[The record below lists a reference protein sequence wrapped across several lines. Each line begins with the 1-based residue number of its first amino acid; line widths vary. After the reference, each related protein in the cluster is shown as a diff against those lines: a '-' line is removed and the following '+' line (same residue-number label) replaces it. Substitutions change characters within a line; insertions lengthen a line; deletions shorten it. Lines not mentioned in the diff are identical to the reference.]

1 MQTSK
6 LLSLVFLFFFFN
18 LEAQELVIN
27 EFLASNQVTNADE
40 DGDFEDWIE
49 IYNAG
54 TEAVNLEGFGLS
66 DNDDQPYKWVFP
78 SVEIQANAYLLVWAS
93 GKNRTD
99 PTSELHTNF
108 AISAGGE
115 PLSLTHANGD
125 LLDYVEALP
134 LPSDVSYGRGVGE
147 DSGLLF
153 YFYEPTPGDEN
164 TSQAFESLLEKP
176 IFSHTSGFYEEGFEL
191 SISSASGTTILYTL
205 DGSEPTP
212 ENIGGTTYQ
221 YKNQYAHSPE
231 DVDGELLER
240 SVETFT
246 YTEELQ
252 IEDRSHLPNELAPI
266 STTFDEHRNYFPE
279 NPIEKATVVKAR
291 AYSQNVLGP
300 LTTATYFVSEDNS
313 FQSSLP
319 IISISVNENE
329 FFDYED
335 GIYVPGV
342 FFDNWRQFAPNSA
355 ITFGHPANY
364 MRRGIETEKKA
375 TFQFFEN
382 NALSFEQNVG
392 IRLHGGFTRAIRM
405 KSLRLYAR
413 SAYDDSSTLDYPF
426 FGDQNDSSFKRLI
439 LRNSGQDFILTL
451 LRDAVTQQIVSHLNF
466 DTQAYRPSIHF
477 LNGEYWGII
486 NIRERYDKHYF
497 LRNYGIEEDEL
508 DYLSG
513 DGRQEMGISE
523 GDNVHWIELF
533 NFIEEN
539 DLHDEA
545 NYQHVTSQIDIE
557 NFTDYYVS
565 NIYFRNT
572 DWPANNNAYF
582 RKRTNFDPNAPYG
595 HDGRWRWV
603 MYDTDFG
610 TGYAGNPN
618 SYAHNTLEF
627 ATELDG
633 PSWPNPEHSTLFLR
647 KLLENE
653 DFRTH
658 FVTRYADLLNTT
670 FLPSRFS
677 TILNEAKNQ
686 IEPEIARHINRWSIP
701 ASWEGSINHM
711 NTFGINRPSYAREH
725 IIDFFDLI
733 GAHQIQ
739 LNVNDISQGLIQI
752 NTIEISENTPG
763 VSPNPYPWSGVYFE
777 GVPVTLKAIAKE
789 GYTFSHWSG
798 DIDSTNEEVTIN
810 LTENTNLIANF
821 EEGEASPDLLYFW
834 LMDNNMP
841 NNTPLETLAPTYVY
855 EGENASATLD
865 YESSLEGYPFDSSH
879 PNWRVASMERRNEPT
894 SINYIPEAN
903 NGIPFE
909 NVNMRALQVRQSF
922 RSGTAENTMIFT
934 ANTTERQEIKVSF
947 AVKDEGAADEIL
959 VSYLDENNTWSTAF
973 LPTSNF
979 SIGSTYQLIEV
990 DFSDVQIANN
1000 NEAFQFRIRFDG
1012 EDMEVNNGNRVTFN
1026 NIAIFG
1032 TPSLSV
1038 EVPTENPVVI
1048 YPNPFRNEFFVKGIN
1063 GPTTFELYNVQGNL
1077 MIRGNLLNNNIS
1089 SQELPIG
1096 MYFLV
1101 LKSNTKTTH
1110 HKVMKR

>member
-1 MQTSK
+1 MN
-6 LLSLVFLFFFFN
+6 VF
-18 LEAQELVIN
+18 
-27 EFLASNQVTNADE
+27 
-40 DGDFEDWIE
+40 
-49 IYNAG
+49 
-54 TEAVNLEGFGLS
+54 
-66 DNDDQPYKWVFP
+66 
-78 SVEIQANAYLLVWAS
+78 
-93 GKNRTD
+93 
-99 PTSELHTNF
+99 
-108 AISAGGE
+108 
-115 PLSLTHANGD
+115 
-125 LLDYVEALP
+125 
-134 LPSDVSYGRGVGE
+134 GV
-147 DSGLLF
+147 
-153 YFYEPTPGDEN
+153 
-164 TSQAFESLLEKP
+164 
-176 IFSHTSGFYEEGFEL
+176 
-191 SISSASGTTILYTL
+191 
-205 DGSEPTP
+205 
-212 ENIGGTTYQ
+212 
-221 YKNQYAHSPE
+221 
-231 DVDGELLER
+231 
-240 SVETFT
+240 
-246 YTEELQ
+246 
-252 IEDRSHLPNELAPI
+252 
-266 STTFDEHRNYFPE
+266 
-279 NPIEKATVVKAR
+279 
-291 AYSQNVLGP
+291 
-300 LTTATYFVSEDNS
+300 
-313 FQSSLP
+313 
-319 IISISVNENE
+319 
-329 FFDYED
+329 
-335 GIYVPGV
+335 
-342 FFDNWRQFAPNSA
+342 
-355 ITFGHPANY
+355 
-364 MRRGIETEKKA
+364 
-375 TFQFFEN
+375 
-382 NALSFEQNVG
+382 
-392 IRLHGGFTRAIRM
+392 
-405 KSLRLYAR
+405 
-413 SAYDDSSTLDYPF
+413 
-426 FGDQNDSSFKRLI
+426 
-439 LRNSGQDFILTL
+439 
-451 LRDAVTQQIVSHLNF
+451 
-466 DTQAYRPSIHF
+466 
-477 LNGEYWGII
+477 
-486 NIRERYDKHYF
+486 
-497 LRNYGIEEDEL
+497 
-508 DYLSG
+508 
-513 DGRQEMGISE
+513 
-523 GDNVHWIELF
+523 
-533 NFIEEN
+533 
-539 DLHDEA
+539 
-545 NYQHVTSQIDIE
+545 
-557 NFTDYYVS
+557 
-565 NIYFRNT
+565 
-572 DWPANNNAYF
+572 
-582 RKRTNFDPNAPYG
+582 
-595 HDGRWRWV
+595 
-603 MYDTDFG
+603 
-610 TGYAGNPN
+610 
-618 SYAHNTLEF
+618 
-627 ATELDG
+627 
-633 PSWPNPEHSTLFLR
+633 
-647 KLLENE
+647 
-653 DFRTH
+653 
-658 FVTRYADLLNTT
+658 
-670 FLPSRFS
+670 
-677 TILNEAKNQ
+677 
-686 IEPEIARHINRWSIP
+686 
-701 ASWEGSINHM
+701 
-711 NTFGINRPSYAREH
+711 NRPSYAREH